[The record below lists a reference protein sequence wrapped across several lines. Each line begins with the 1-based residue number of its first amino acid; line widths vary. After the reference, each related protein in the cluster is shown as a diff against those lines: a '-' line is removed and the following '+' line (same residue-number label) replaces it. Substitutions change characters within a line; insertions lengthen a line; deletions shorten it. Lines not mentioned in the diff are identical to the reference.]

1 VVCVLPV
8 PGVQQQTALQV
19 LADGKQRVPVTG
31 YSEGMPLDPRQHR
44 AGQDD
49 VLPADSGRGGEVQHN
64 AAKRIQRHVEQV
76 TAVDIE
82 LGAQLVQFGEQ
93 PLGQAHRQ
101 ARDLNLESRLM
112 LARGLD
118 HHDIAAV

>member
-1 VVCVLPV
+1 M
-8 PGVQQQTALQV
+8 PGRTTSSRLI
-19 LADGKQRVPVTG
+19 P
-31 YSEGMPLDPRQHR
+31 
-44 AGQDD
+44 
-49 VLPADSGRGGEVQHN
+49 GGAAKCQHN

-76 TAVDIE
+76 AAVDIE

-93 PLGQAHRQ
+93 LLGQAHRQ

-112 LARGLD
+112 LVRGLD